1 MDFAY
6 DYENI
11 TLEEIETYRYHEF
24 ICDGDSKL
32 VKVKRSDDYE

>member
-6 DYENI
+6 DYKNI
-11 TLEEIETYRYHEF
+11 TLEEIETYKYYEF

-32 VKVKRSDDYE
+32 VKVKRR